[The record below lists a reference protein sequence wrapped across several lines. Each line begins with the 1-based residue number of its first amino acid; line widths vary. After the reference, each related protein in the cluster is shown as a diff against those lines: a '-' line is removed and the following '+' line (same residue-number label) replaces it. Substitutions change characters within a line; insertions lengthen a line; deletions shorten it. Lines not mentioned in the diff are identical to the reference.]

1 MALSLCQKYLPI
13 TDISQKIKTG
23 TKKID
28 TDYDYSNEILKQL
41 EILENS
47 KTKCRNIS

>member
-1 MALSLCQKYLPI
+1 MPKVFADYRHFAKDKNGNQ
-13 TDISQKIKTG
+13 
-23 TKKID
+23 KID

-47 KTKCRNIS
+47 KTKCRIMN

>member
-1 MALSLCQKYLPI
+1 MALSLCQ
-13 TDISQKIKTG
+13 
-23 TKKID
+23 KID
-28 TDYDYSNEILKQL
+28 TDYDYSNEIFKQL